1 MPFARLCLVELNWLR
16 EKDNRTS
23 LVLLEPRSIRL
34 CAHAGETAVKA
45 DKEKIGYDRVQ
56 EIEDC

>member
-1 MPFARLCLVELNWLR
+1 
-16 EKDNRTS
+16 
-23 LVLLEPRSIRL
+23 VLLEPRSIRL

-45 DKEKIGYDRVQ
+45 DKEKVGYDRVQ